1 MMQNSAIMTNLHPL
15 FQAILKPYAPPVPSP
30 TPEQIDAAMHRD
42 KLNDG
47 YFKRQ
52 VANAIKLEKL

>member
-1 MMQNSAIMTNLHPL
+1 MSNLHPL
-15 FQAILKPYAPPVPSP
+15 FQAILKPYTPPLPRPLP
-30 TPEQIDAAMHRD
+30 TPAAIDAAMHAD

-52 VANAIKLEKL
+52 VANAIRLEKL

>member
-1 MMQNSAIMTNLHPL
+1 MTNLHPL

-30 TPEQIDAAMHRD
+30 TPAAIDAAMLRD

-47 YFKRQ
+47 YFQRQ
-52 VANAIKLEKL
+52 IANAIKLEKL

>member
-1 MMQNSAIMTNLHPL
+1 MTNLHPL
-15 FQAILKPYAPPVPSP
+15 FQAILKPYAPPSP
-30 TPEQIDAAMHRD
+30 APAAIDAAMLAD

>member
-1 MMQNSAIMTNLHPL
+1 MNNLHPL

-30 TPEQIDAAMHRD
+30 TPEEIDAAMHRD

-52 VANAIKLEKL
+52 IANAIRLEKL